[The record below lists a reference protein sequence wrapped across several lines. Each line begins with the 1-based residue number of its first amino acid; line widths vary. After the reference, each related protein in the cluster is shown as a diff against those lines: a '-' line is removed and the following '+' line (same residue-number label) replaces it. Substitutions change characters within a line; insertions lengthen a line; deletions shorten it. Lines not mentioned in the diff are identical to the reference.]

1 MNLTIQAFLK
11 YRHLLS
17 NLIKRDIK
25 VKYRRSVLGVLWSVL
40 NPLLMMAVIVTVF
53 STLWNN
59 SIPNFP
65 IYYLSGSLLFSF
77 FSDATSQALS
87 SIIGNAPL
95 LKKVYF
101 PKYIFPLERTLFA
114 LVNLGFSFIAM
125 LVVLIFMPVQPTVY
139 MLLMPVPILLLFFF
153 SLGVGL
159 ILSAVA
165 VFVRDLVHLYG
176 VLLTALMYL
185 TPIFYPFEI
194 LPTWAQVIVRANP
207 LYQYI
212 AYFRNVFLYGR
223 APSADQVFICIVY
236 AVVALVAG
244 LLIFHRMQH
253 KFILYI

>member
-53 STLWNN
+53 SKLWNN
-59 SIPNFP
+59 NVPNFP
-65 IYYLSGSLLFSF
+65 VYYLSGSLLFNF
-77 FSDATSQALS
+77 FSEATSQALS

-114 LVNLGFSFIAM
+114 LVNLAFSFLAM
-125 LVVLIFMPVQPTVY
+125 LVVLIFMPVKPTVY
-139 MLLMPVPILLLFFF
+139 MLLMPVPIALLFVF

-176 VLLTALMYL
+176 VLLTAWMYL
-185 TPIFYPFEI
+185 TPVFYPFEI
-194 LPTWAQVIVRANP
+194 LPAWAQPIVRANP

-212 AYFRNVFLYGR
+212 AYFRNVLLYGN
-223 APSADQVFICIVY
+223 PPTIDQTLICIAY
-236 AVVALVAG
+236 SLVALVAG
-244 LLIFHRMQH
+244 LLIFHKMQH